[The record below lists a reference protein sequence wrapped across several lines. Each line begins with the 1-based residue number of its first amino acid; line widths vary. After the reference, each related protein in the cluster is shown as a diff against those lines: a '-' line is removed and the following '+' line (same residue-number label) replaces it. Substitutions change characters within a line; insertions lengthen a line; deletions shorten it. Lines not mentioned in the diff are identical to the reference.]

1 MKANPSNPVHDVI
14 LNPKYENLYEIRPKE
29 IKPIGLRMKPAIESA
44 GLYLDKKLKKREFHL
59 YHHGHLD
66 NQKFYLILIEMKKA
80 IRLHFNLNQNLMS

>member
-44 GLYLDKKLKKREFHL
+44 GLHLDKIKEKRISPVPPWTLRQPKVLFDL
-59 YHHGHLD
+59 
-66 NQKFYLILIEMKKA
+66 NRNKMA